1 MKQIWELF
9 VTFLKIGSFT
19 FGGGLAMLPLI
30 RKTVVEEKGWMTE
43 EEIIDCFA
51 ISQSMPGVLAVNAAI
66 YIGNRKKSLPGCIA
80 ASLGVILPAFISILA
95 ILLFLGKI
103 ENNTY
108 VKGAFSGIQAASA
121 GLIAVAA
128 YKMGRQILKEIP
140 QYIIAA
146 AAFGMIVF
154 AGISAVWAIVFGG
167 LSGLALYLYRSR
179 KGGAV

>member
-1 MKQIWELF
+1 MKLIWELF
-9 VTFLKIGSFT
+9 ITFLKIGSFT

-43 EEIIDCFA
+43 EEIVDCFA

-80 ASLGVILPAFISILA
+80 AAAGVILPAFISILA

-103 ENNTY
+103 ENNPY

-128 YKMGRQILKEIP
+128 YQMGKQILKEVS
-140 QYIIAA
+140 QYLIAA
-146 AAFGMIVF
+146 IAFGMIVF

-167 LSGLALYLYRSR
+167 FSGLALYFFTGR
-179 KGGAV
+179 KDGAA